1 MAGNAISTDVL
12 NLTDLGLFWGAYL
25 FVLIVLLVRPRTPPA
40 MPGYS
45 PNGGTASYGGMSSAG
60 LLSLLFAGVDKDDP
74 RIQAAYDWIQANYTL
89 DHNPGTAGGVQ
100 GLYYY
105 YNVFSKSMAAYGE
118 DILVDADGVDHNWRN
133 EIAEKLM
140 SLQDDDG
147 SWVNPDSP
155 RWWEGNKNLV
165 TAWSVIALNAA
176 LQ

>member
-1 MAGNAISTDVL
+1 MANLEQLQKAIEVYTTQFRRDDVEKL
-12 NLTDLGLFWGAYL
+12 E
-25 FVLIVLLVRPRTPPA
+25 
-40 MPGYS
+40 
-45 PNGGTASYGGMSSAG
+45 
-60 LLSLLFAGVDKDDP
+60 
-74 RIQAAYDWIQANYTL
+74 
-89 DHNPGTAGGVQ
+89 H
-100 GLYYY
+100 
-105 YNVFSKSMAAYGE
+105 
-118 DILVDADGVDHNWRN
+118 HNWRN